1 MKVKQKQ
8 NEFNMIKLL
17 VIICFM
23 VGLIFLV
30 TNSTKILK
38 NPVDLFVVSNGSL
51 SYEESAIGYI
61 LRDEVVL
68 QGENY
73 KNGMVQ
79 IISDNQRAAKGEPV
93 FRYYSNGEEKILE
106 EISKLDEEINS
117 ILETNGV
124 TLFSSD
130 ILSLEKQIESK
141 INDMYD
147 LNDIQKIQENK
158 KEIEAYISKKAKITG
173 ETIKTDPYV
182 TSLSEKRNNL
192 ESELENGSE
201 IMYAPI
207 AGTVSYRV
215 DELENIL
222 HVSDYEYLSKELLD
236 SFELKVGSAIPLN
249 PEKGK
254 IVNNLKCYIATYI
267 DSEKGMEAKLNDIVS
282 LRFSNLDEISAK
294 IIYIKDENEN
304 SRIIV
309 FEITKDV
316 EDLIEYRKVS
326 FDIIWW
332 KYSGWK
338 ISNSAIIEENDK
350 TYIEKNNA
358 GYKEKILV
366 KVLRQND
373 TYSIV
378 ENYTDYELQEMGY
391 TEEEISNMEKIK
403 LYDEIILH

>member
-23 VGLIFLV
+23 VSLIFLV

-51 SYEESAIGYI
+51 SYEEFATGYI

-141 INDMYD
+141 ISDMYN

-173 ETIKTDPYV
+173 ETLKTDPYV
-182 TSLSEKRNNL
+182 TSLNEKRNTL

-222 HVSDYEYLSKELLD
+222 HVTDYEYLSKELLD
-236 SFELKVGSAIPLN
+236 SFDLKVGSAIPLN
-249 PEKGK
+249 SEKGK

-267 DSEKGMEAKLNDIVS
+267 NSEKGMEAKLNDIVS
-282 LRFSNLDEISAK
+282 LRFSNLDEIPAK
-294 IIYIKDENEN
+294 IIYIKEENEN

-316 EDLIEYRKVS
+316 ENLIEYRKVS

-378 ENYTDYELQEMGY
+378 ENYTDYELQELGY

>member
-23 VGLIFLV
+23 VSLIFLV

-51 SYEESAIGYI
+51 SYEEFATGYI

-141 INDMYD
+141 ISDMYN

-173 ETIKTDPYV
+173 ETLKTDPYV
-182 TSLSEKRNNL
+182 TSLNEKRNTL

-222 HVSDYEYLSKELLD
+222 HVTDYEYLSTSL
-236 SFELKVGSAIPLN
+236 PLQ
-249 PEKGK
+249 KR
-254 IVNNLKCYIATYI
+254 LSQHCFLCY
-267 DSEKGMEAKLNDIVS
+267 
-282 LRFSNLDEISAK
+282 
-294 IIYIKDENEN
+294 
-304 SRIIV
+304 
-309 FEITKDV
+309 
-316 EDLIEYRKVS
+316 
-326 FDIIWW
+326 
-332 KYSGWK
+332 
-338 ISNSAIIEENDK
+338 
-350 TYIEKNNA
+350 
-358 GYKEKILV
+358 
-366 KVLRQND
+366 
-373 TYSIV
+373 
-378 ENYTDYELQEMGY
+378 
-391 TEEEISNMEKIK
+391 
-403 LYDEIILH
+403 